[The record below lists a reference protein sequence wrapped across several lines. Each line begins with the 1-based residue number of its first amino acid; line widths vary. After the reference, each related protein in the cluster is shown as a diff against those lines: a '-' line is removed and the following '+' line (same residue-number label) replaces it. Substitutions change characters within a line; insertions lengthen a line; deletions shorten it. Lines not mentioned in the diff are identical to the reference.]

1 MAYQMT
7 DNEWRILEALWSNGP
22 LTLGAL
28 LDALSQAPVSP
39 ASSWSRNTLHTYLTR
54 MAAKGMIQMDD
65 GYPHRYAAALE
76 RQHYADAQRR
86 ALVDRV
92 YHGSAGKLIAA
103 FVKDGSLTEA
113 DRSELRRMLD
123 EMEV

>member
-1 MAYQMT
+1 MT
-7 DNEWRILEALWSNGP
+7 DNEWRIMEALWSNGP
-22 LTLGAL
+22 LTLGSL

-65 GYPHRYAAALE
+65 GYPHRYEAALE
-76 RQHYADAQRR
+76 RQYYADAQRR

-92 YHGSAGKLIAA
+92 YQGSAGKLIAA
-103 FVKDGSLTEA
+103 FVKDGSLSESE
-113 DRSELRRMLD
+113 RSELRRMLD

>member
-7 DNEWRILEALWSNGP
+7 DNEWRIMEALWSNGP
-22 LTLGAL
+22 LTLGSL

-65 GYPHRYAAALE
+65 GYPHRYAAAQE
-76 RQHYADAQRR
+76 RQCYADAQRR

-92 YHGSAGKLIAA
+92 YQGSAGKLIAA
-103 FVKDGSLTEA
+103 FVKDGSLSEA
-113 DRSELRRMLD
+113 ERSELRRMLD